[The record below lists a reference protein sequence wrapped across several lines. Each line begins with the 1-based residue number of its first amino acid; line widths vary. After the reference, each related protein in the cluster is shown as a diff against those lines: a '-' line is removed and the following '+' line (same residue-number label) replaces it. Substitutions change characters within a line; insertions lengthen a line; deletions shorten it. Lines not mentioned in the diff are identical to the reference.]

1 MEQSCVVW
9 HSGLTDEESCD
20 LERVQKVACKVIL
33 KERYVHY
40 DQALEFLNL
49 KKLSER
55 RSELCLRFAKKCLK
69 VDKTKG
75 MFPLNDCNL
84 LENRHREKYYVQHA
98 TTGRLRDSA
107 LPQMQ
112 RALNLD
118 AESKFK

>member
-1 MEQSCVVW
+1 MLILNKLYEFKVPDEDMLNIYVLYLRSILEQSCVVW

-55 RSELCLRFAKKCLK
+55 RSELCL
-69 VDKTKG
+69 
-75 MFPLNDCNL
+75 
-84 LENRHREKYYVQHA
+84 
-98 TTGRLRDSA
+98 S
-107 LPQMQ
+107 
-112 RALNLD
+112 
-118 AESKFK
+118 